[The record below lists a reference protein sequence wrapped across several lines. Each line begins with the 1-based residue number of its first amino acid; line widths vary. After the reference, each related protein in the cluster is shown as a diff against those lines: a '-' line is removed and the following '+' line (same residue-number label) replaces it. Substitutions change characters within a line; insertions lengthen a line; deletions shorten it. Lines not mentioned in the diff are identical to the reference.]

1 MTVKIDGYGNLTAS
15 KALLNYLSLVLQ
27 DHADYER
34 EQGKIATAEKSES
47 MSDKI
52 YEELKATGYY
62 N

>member
-1 MTVKIDGYGNLTAS
+1 MTVKIEGYGNLTAP

-27 DHADYER
+27 DHADYKR
-34 EQGKIATAEKSES
+34 EEGKIAYAEKSEN